1 MEVSSKISVTMI
13 TKDASRYIAE
23 SLNALE
29 RFDEVIILDNGSS
42 DDTVEL
48 AERFENVS
56 IYQSKFIGF
65 GALKNLAISYARNS
79 WILSIDSDEVLSE
92 RLADE
97 ILSLELDSS
106 RVYSIL
112 RDNYYDERLMKCCGW
127 EGDWV
132 MRLFDK
138 HRVLFN
144 LNRVHESLE
153 LSDDISVERLT
164 HTMKHFTYQN
174 AIELVTK
181 MQRYSTLWAEDYS
194 GKRSSSPTKAT
205 ARAIFAFIKFYIFKK
220 GFLSGYEG
228 LLISVTNANGVF
240 YKYIKLYETNR
251 EDMR

>member
-1 MEVSSKISVTMI
+1 MSNEISVTMI

-23 SLNALE
+23 SLEALE
-29 RFDEVIILDNGSS
+29 GFDEIVILDNGSS
-42 DDTVEL
+42 DDTVEI
-48 AERFENVS
+48 AQKFDNVS

-65 GALKNLAISYARNS
+65 GALKNLAISYSQNS
-79 WILSIDSDEVLSE
+79 WILSVDSDEVLSDK
-92 RLADE
+92 LVDE
-97 ILSLELDSS
+97 ILSLELDSNK
-106 RVYSIL
+106 VYSIL

-138 HRVLFN
+138 DRVLFN

-153 LSDDISVERLT
+153 LSDDISVEKLG

-174 AIELVTK
+174 ATELVTK
-181 MQRYSTLWAEDYS
+181 MQRYSTLWAEDYR

-205 ARAIFAFIKFYIFKK
+205 TRAIFAFIKFYIFKK

-240 YKYIKLYETNR
+240 YKYIKLYEANR
-251 EDMR
+251 EEKI